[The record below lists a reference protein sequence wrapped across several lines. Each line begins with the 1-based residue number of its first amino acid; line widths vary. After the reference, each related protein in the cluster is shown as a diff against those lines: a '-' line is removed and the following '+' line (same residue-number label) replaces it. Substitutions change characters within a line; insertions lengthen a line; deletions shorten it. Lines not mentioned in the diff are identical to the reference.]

1 MPTGTYLFTGDGWE
15 QVADGSY
22 EVVVEAYSHDG
33 QPDLSVNIGMIY
45 DGEGSST
52 ASVAAEPRPRP
63 SLAWPQVHDFVP
75 PHYCGLLEEQCFPLQ
90 AWAVLPSFAELP
102 PAAGPATEGFWALF
116 QVSPSPTVS
125 GSRSLNLY
133 LPAVR
138 VVRRTSAETPECVSV
153 ASVHLPTSWA
163 QAYLASEQGGG
174 LAAKTGAEIEDCV
187 QLPPGYSVMNSTAPL
202 TEVPDS
208 ATTRLPACSTIFTS
222 TGYATLTSGPNA
234 PPLRAELASAQW
246 TERSN
251 VEAFLGGIL
260 LGVGASLLTSVLY
273 DWISRLVRS

>member
-1 MPTGTYLFTGDGWE
+1 M
-15 QVADGSY
+15 
-22 EVVVEAYSHDG
+22 
-33 QPDLSVNIGMIY
+33 
-45 DGEGSST
+45 
-52 ASVAAEPRPRP
+52 
-63 SLAWPQVHDFVP
+63 
-75 PHYCGLLEEQCFPLQ
+75 
-90 AWAVLPSFAELP
+90 
-102 PAAGPATEGFWALF
+102 
-116 QVSPSPTVS
+116 
-125 GSRSLNLY
+125 
-133 LPAVR
+133 
-138 VVRRTSAETPECVSV
+138 

-222 TGYATLTSGPNA
+222 TGYATRPPARTPRRCGRNWRAPSGQNA
-234 PPLRAELASAQW
+234 
-246 TERSN
+246 SN

>member
-1 MPTGTYLFTGDGWE
+1 MTDDGNASSGSGG
-15 QVADGSY
+15 QSDRRSKRRRSVAYWVLASTLTIATLLPGLLLVWLSQTSDDNIATDAALGRAQLYIVSDRQQTISKLRSTPCRPAPICSPATAGNRWRTVPIK
-22 EVVVEAYSHDG
+22 VVVEAYSHDG

-45 DGEGSST
+45 DGQGSST

-133 LPAVR
+133 LPAGASGAPNKRRNTR
-138 VVRRTSAETPECVSV
+138 VCF
-153 ASVHLPTSWA
+153 
-163 QAYLASEQGGG
+163 
-174 LAAKTGAEIEDCV
+174 C
-187 QLPPGYSVMNSTAPL
+187 
-202 TEVPDS
+202 
-208 ATTRLPACSTIFTS
+208 
-222 TGYATLTSGPNA
+222 
-234 PPLRAELASAQW
+234 
-246 TERSN
+246 
-251 VEAFLGGIL
+251 
-260 LGVGASLLTSVLY
+260 GVGSPAHVVGAGL
-273 DWISRLVRS
+273 SRLGAGGRP